1 MEQNINQ
8 IGLPKTKNEFTVETG
23 VVDLPS
29 GGIFYEDGLSQVTYK
44 FMTTEDED
52 ILTSQTF
59 MRNGSQLDHLL
70 KLKVVD
76 PDGKVNVSRLLA
88 CDKDAIL
95 LKIRISGYGSDYEV
109 RITDPHDFE
118 GKQFDTIVD
127 LDLLEPKILR
137 QNPESNS
144 KEFTYTLK
152 DTDINFRF
160 KLLNAEENERISKT
174 IEANQKM
181 FGGNSKSIT
190 TLLISNI
197 TEINGNR
204 EKMYIANYVRNMKPK
219 YSIELRSFINEV
231 TPGLDMNYEFISP
244 STGEPFFSSFEFRAN
259 LFYPN
264 LKY

>member
-1 MEQNINQ
+1 MEQNISQ
-8 IGLPKTKNEFTVETG
+8 AGISKSKPEFTVETG

-29 GGIFYEDGLSQVTYK
+29 RGMFYEDGLSQVTYK

-59 MRNGSQLDHLL
+59 MRNGTQLDQLL
-70 KLKVVD
+70 KMKVVD

-118 GKQFDTIVD
+118 GKQFDAIVD
-127 LDLLEPKILR
+127 LESLEPKMLKQR
-137 QNPESNS
+137 PDPNT
-144 KEFTYTLK
+144 KEFSYTLK
-152 DTDINFRF
+152 DTDVNFRF
-160 KLLNAEENERISKT
+160 KLLNAEENERISKQ

-190 TLLISNI
+190 TLLITNI

-204 EKMYIANYVRNMKPK
+204 DKMYISNYVKNMKPK

-244 STGEPFFSSFEFRAN
+244 STGEPFFSSFDFRAN